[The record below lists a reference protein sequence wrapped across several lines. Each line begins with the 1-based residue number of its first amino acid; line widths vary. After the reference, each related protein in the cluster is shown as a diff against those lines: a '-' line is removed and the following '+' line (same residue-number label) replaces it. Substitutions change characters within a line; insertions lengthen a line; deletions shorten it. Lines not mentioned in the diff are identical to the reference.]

1 MNITG
6 FYSTVLYVLYNC
18 GYLYDFV
25 FMFISTYSINV
36 NVIPILRFKSLS
48 RIQVICIEVTHVST
62 CGDKGTML
70 FPLYQASRL
79 LVFL

>member
-6 FYSTVLYVLYNC
+6 FYSIVLYVLYNC

-62 CGDKGTML
+62 W
-70 FPLYQASRL
+70 R
-79 LVFL
+79 